1 MRLGDQRGIALLAV
15 LWVVTILALVAA
27 VFMRETRTEIALTRN
42 LAAEAK
48 AEALAEAGVN
58 RAILILLGLDDTI
71 PWRVDGTAIAFS
83 YGGGTVQLSLQDEG
97 GKIDLNR
104 AGDTV
109 LQGLFTSV
117 GVGQDAAQH
126 LVDAI
131 ADFRDAD
138 GLRHLNGAEDAE
150 YARAGL
156 PYDAKD
162 APFAATDELLQ
173 VFGMTPE
180 LYARVAPYVTV
191 YSPRRDVNLAT
202 APAAVLNA
210 LPYLSPD
217 RVRSILEQR
226 AAGDGTGRRFRV
238 IAVTVLVEATTAEGG
253 RVTREVV
260 LRRSGSGGRPF
271 DIVKWRRVWPS
282 DSAG

>member
-1 MRLGDQRGIALLAV
+1 MRLGDQRGIALVAV

-83 YGGGTVQLSLQDEG
+83 YGGGMVQLSLQDEG

-117 GVGQDAAQH
+117 GVGQDAAEHFHQRNREH
-126 LVDAI
+126 QSGRQSNADLPHGLSEDCPHHATAGGAHRQAD
-131 ADFRDAD
+131 ADF
-138 GLRHLNGAEDAE
+138 
-150 YARAGL
+150 ARAL
-156 PYDAKD
+156 
-162 APFAATDELLQ
+162 
-173 VFGMTPE
+173 
-180 LYARVAPYVTV
+180 V
-191 YSPRRDVNLAT
+191 YRKRD
-202 APAAVLNA
+202 
-210 LPYLSPD
+210 
-217 RVRSILEQR
+217 
-226 AAGDGTGRRFRV
+226 
-238 IAVTVLVEATTAEGG
+238 
-253 RVTREVV
+253 
-260 LRRSGSGGRPF
+260 
-271 DIVKWRRVWPS
+271 
-282 DSAG
+282 